1 MGLMFVSTPT
11 YLMGDRESSVEPVV
25 LDDGAASL
33 RRADGADVCHA
44 EGIAG
49 VVSTEIL
56 DKEKYTLS
64 ERFTMKLIK
73 TSASLFFPTI
83 TWS

>member
-1 MGLMFVSTPT
+1 MSTPT
-11 YLMGDRESSVEPVV
+11 YLMGDRERGVEPVV

-44 EGIAG
+44 EGVAG

-56 DKEKYTLS
+56 DKGDTG
-64 ERFTMKLIK
+64 KLIK
-73 TSASLFFPTI
+73 TSASLFVPTI
-83 TWS
+83 TW

>member
-1 MGLMFVSTPT
+1 MFVSTPT
-11 YLMGDRESSVEPVV
+11 YLMGDRERSVEPVV

-44 EGIAG
+44 EGVAG
-49 VVSTEIL
+49 VVSAEIL
-56 DKEKYTLS
+56 DKEEDTLS

-73 TSASLFFPTI
+73 T
-83 TWS
+83 